1 MQEMEILNILNLVL
15 EASITLLLLL
25 IFVIGGII
33 TYYFK
38 VREVDLDILKKKT
51 YKSLSNK

>member
-1 MQEMEILNILNLVL
+1 MQEMEVLNILNIIF
-15 EASITLLLLL
+15 EASIILLSLF

-38 VREVDLDILKKKT
+38 VREVDSDNSK
-51 YKSLSNK
+51 

>member
-1 MQEMEILNILNLVL
+1 MKEIEILNILNIIL
-15 EASITLLLLL
+15 EASIILLFLF

-38 VREVDLDILKKKT
+38 VREVDSDNSKRKHIKA
-51 YKSLSNK
+51 Y